1 MLHMGDITRISG
13 ASVHPVNVVI
23 GGSPCQGLSLAGR
36 RLGLTDERSGLFMEQ
51 IRIIKEMRCA
61 DAVIR
66 GRTGSAVRPRFMV
79 WENVPGAFSSNQGRD
94 FQAVL
99 EETCRIVYEEVPAVP
114 IPKHGW
120 PTAGCLQITHMG
132 RKCSVAWRV
141 FDAQFWGV
149 PQRRRRIALVA
160 DFGGPCAGEILF
172 ERKGVSGYSES
183 SATAWKRLA
192 AYAENGTARDDCI
205 SGGAGERPLTLKV
218 RCGTHGSGG
227 RGALIQYDK
236 SATLSTVHDQ
246 VLFQPVICIQG
257 NCIDR
262 TDTAG
267 CDGKGWTEGA
277 SYTLNTVDCPAVAYG
292 VPLLDD
298 QGGDK
303 VSGTDNAHVAP
314 TLHAE
319 MHGNIPEIAQAA
331 GFCWKNGADA
341 HGIGFEA
348 ERSPTLRASVTPA
361 VMALFENHSQD
372 SRYTGP
378 LDTAPTVSSTYGT
391 GGNNQPFVVEGRGVC
406 AMTMGDTAVSADR
419 AWPLLS
425 RDYKDPQVVSYQEVT
440 GALMANSHPGS
451 YTGQDADNDLL
462 VTIKRGWHYIVRRL
476 TPLEC
481 ERLQGY
487 PDGFTDIGPWQDM
500 AGKWHKRC
508 TDSTRYKALGNSIAI
523 PPWFYVLQRLSIACG
538 VDNTMASLFDG
549 IGGFPLI
556 WEGLNGA
563 DTCLWASEIE
573 EFPIAV
579 TKERFKYEKS

>member
-1 MLHMGDITRISG
+1 MGADGIMLHMGDITRISG
-13 ASVHPVNVVI
+13 ASVPPVNVVI

-99 EETCRIVYEEVPAVP
+99 EETCRIVCEEAPAVP

-192 AYAENGTARDDCI
+192 AYAENGTVRDDCI
-205 SGGAGERPLTLKV
+205 PGTAAGNR
-218 RCGTHGSGG
+218 
-227 RGALIQYDK
+227 D
-236 SATLSTVHDQ
+236 
-246 VLFQPVICIQG
+246 VICIQG

-262 TDTAG
+262 TDAAAAG

-314 TLHAE
+314 TLRAE
-319 MHGNIPEIAQAA
+319 IHGNIPAVAQAA

-378 LDTAPTVSSTYGT
+378 LDTAPTVSSTYGM
-391 GGNNQPFVVEGRGVC
+391 GGNNQPFVVEGRDVYATGIN
-406 AMTMGDTAVSADR
+406 GDVAGTLDASY
-419 AWPLLS
+419 
-425 RDYKDPQVVSYQEVT
+425 YKGPGARSGLEREVVAQVVSYQDVT

-462 VTIKRGWHYIVRRL
+462 VAVKRGWHYIVRRL

-487 PDGFTDIGPWQDM
+487 PDGFTDVGPWQDT
-500 AGKWHKRC
+500 AGKWHKCC

-563 DTCLWASEIE
+563 GTCLWASEIE

-579 TKERFKYEKS
+579 TKERFKHEKG